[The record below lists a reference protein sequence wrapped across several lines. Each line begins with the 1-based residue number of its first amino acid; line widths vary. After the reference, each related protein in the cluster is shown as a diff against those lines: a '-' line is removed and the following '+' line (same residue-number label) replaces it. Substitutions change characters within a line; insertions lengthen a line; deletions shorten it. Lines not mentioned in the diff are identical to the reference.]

1 MKSGI
6 DGTIV
11 AAFGR
16 QYEVEL
22 ADGARLLC
30 FTRAKKS
37 SYACGDRV
45 QVSAT
50 ASDQGV
56 IERLEERSSL
66 LYREDAFKLK
76 LIAANVTQVAIV
88 VATEPSFSPELITR
102 CLCAAEDQ
110 EVKTLIIL
118 NKADLTDGLASARTL
133 LAPFAEL
140 GYEVIETCAK
150 DTVGVLRA
158 RLAGE
163 TSLLVGQSGMGKS
176 TLTNALIPEAD
187 ATTAAISTALDSGR
201 HTTTFSRLYR
211 LPGGGQLIDSPGLQM
226 FGLAQLNQNSL
237 AWSFREFR
245 PYLGQCRFR
254 DCRHEAEP
262 GCALQAALTNGAI
275 STLRF
280 AQYQLL
286 RDELARAHQA
296 RVGH

>member
-22 ADGARLLC
+22 ADGTRLLC

-110 EVKTLIIL
+110 EVKPLIIL
-118 NKADLTDGLASARTL
+118 NKADLTDGLNCARVL

-150 DTVGVLRA
+150 DTVEVLRA

-245 PYLGQCRFR
+245 PHLGQCRFR